1 MTFDTVVHAKR
12 KEEILEEAKRLSGGS
27 NESKKWLP
35 HYQTAKKI
43 IKEQLSEEER
53 KEFEDE
59 VQKWKTAGVPSEVR
73 AE

>member
-1 MTFDTVVHAKR
+1 MQKGRRRFWRRQSVYQVVQTRVKNGC
-12 KEEILEEAKRLSGGS
+12 L
-27 NESKKWLP
+27 N
-35 HYQTAKKI
+35 QTAKKI